1 MQRAKR
7 LLEGL
12 RIHHLG
18 FGFFW
23 TVTFIVLAG
32 FQGAGAVADYWQ
44 IYILTEQ
51 TLMPLAVGAL
61 GALCAFRRCELPHW
75 TASAA
80 SFMLSGAALLYFLAF
95 HFGQSDGAIAT
106 VAGVLMGGSCALF
119 FLLWEMFYVTEGQQ
133 RALICIPLSAAM
145 SVALYLLIRLL
156 PPVAVALAAVCVL
169 PFLALLCLQKSLAEI
184 EADATAPLTRPALR
198 RAVGDL
204 WRPALCVSILGF
216 SWKLIAGI
224 EPAQSSG
231 GAAVLVGF
239 ATAALLVVALEL
251 FLSEG
256 FDILHICQVL
266 FPALTVVFLL
276 PSLFGQQYTTLL
288 VAFLMFGFEV
298 VNLLLIITCA
308 VYTIRNGLPS
318 SPLYA
323 LCIGPVL
330 LSMAVGSGLAE
341 LLGPALSDDLAHWT
355 NVILLCVVLLSVA
368 LILVTRGKGQALAS
382 MTDAELLNRGTT
394 LRRGRRDSR
403 RDGRQ
408 GAKPVNGSARQRGDA
423 LHSPDA
429 TAADATRVPS
439 DGPSEQQR
447 RIRSYLEEHGLSPRE
462 IEVAELLMK
471 GHTVSAIAGKL
482 FISENTTRGHA
493 KSIYK
498 KLAIHS
504 RQELVDLDDQLTR
517 A

>member
-216 SWKLIAGI
+216 RGS
-224 EPAQSSG
+224 
-231 GAAVLVGF
+231 
-239 ATAALLVVALEL
+239 
-251 FLSEG
+251 
-256 FDILHICQVL
+256 
-266 FPALTVVFLL
+266 
-276 PSLFGQQYTTLL
+276 
-288 VAFLMFGFEV
+288 
-298 VNLLLIITCA
+298 
-308 VYTIRNGLPS
+308 S
-318 SPLYA
+318 SPA
-323 LCIGPVL
+323 SSRPK
-330 LSMAVGSGLAE
+330 A
-341 LLGPALSDDLAHWT
+341 PAAPRCS
-355 NVILLCVVLLSVA
+355 S
-368 LILVTRGKGQALAS
+368 
-382 MTDAELLNRGTT
+382 
-394 LRRGRRDSR
+394 DSR
-403 RDGRQ
+403 RRPFWWWPSSCFFRR
-408 GAKPVNGSARQRGDA
+408 ASTSCISARC
-423 LHSPDA
+423 S
-429 TAADATRVPS
+429 
-439 DGPSEQQR
+439 
-447 RIRSYLEEHGLSPRE
+447 SPRE

-498 KLAIHS
+498 KLDIHS

>member
-1 MQRAKR
+1 MQRAKK

-32 FQGAGAVADYWQ
+32 FQGAGAIVDYWQ

-51 TLMPLAVGAL
+51 ALMPVFVGAL

-80 SFMLSGAALLYFLAF
+80 SFMLSGAALLYFLVF
-95 HFGQSDGAIAT
+95 HFDQGEEVIAAIA
-106 VAGVLMGGSCALF
+106 GILMGGSCALF

-145 SVALYLLIRLL
+145 SVALYLVISLL
-156 PPVAVALAAVCVL
+156 PPTAVALTAVCVL

-184 EADATAPLTRPALR
+184 EADVVAPLTRPALA
-198 RAVGDL
+198 RAVSDL
-204 WRPALCVSILGF
+204 WRPVLCVSILGF

-239 ATAALLVVALEL
+239 AAAALLVVALEL
-251 FLSEG
+251 FLSKG

-330 LSMAVGSGLAE
+330 LSMAVGSGLGE

-368 LILVTRGKGQALAS
+368 LILVTRGKSHAPAS
-382 MTDAELLNRGTT
+382 MTDAELLNNRNATP
-394 LRRGRRDSR
+394 RRGRRDER
-403 RDGRQ
+403 RGSSPVAENPER
-408 GAKPVNGSARQRGDA
+408 AKSNGSPSG
-423 LHSPDA
+423 
-429 TAADATRVPS
+429 ADATQAAETFN
-439 DGPSEQQR
+439 DGLADQQR
-447 RIRSYLEEHGLSPRE
+447 RVREYLEEHGLSPRE

-498 KLAIHS
+498 KLGIHS

-517 A
+517 S

>member
-1 MQRAKR
+1 M
-7 LLEGL
+7 
-12 RIHHLG
+12 
-18 FGFFW
+18 
-23 TVTFIVLAG
+23 
-32 FQGAGAVADYWQ
+32 
-44 IYILTEQ
+44 
-51 TLMPLAVGAL
+51 
-61 GALCAFRRCELPHW
+61 
-75 TASAA
+75 
-80 SFMLSGAALLYFLAF
+80 
-95 HFGQSDGAIAT
+95 
-106 VAGVLMGGSCALF
+106 
-119 FLLWEMFYVTEGQQ
+119 
-133 RALICIPLSAAM
+133 
-145 SVALYLLIRLL
+145 
-156 PPVAVALAAVCVL
+156 
-169 PFLALLCLQKSLAEI
+169 
-184 EADATAPLTRPALR
+184 
-198 RAVGDL
+198 
-204 WRPALCVSILGF
+204 
-216 SWKLIAGI
+216 
-224 EPAQSSG
+224 
-231 GAAVLVGF
+231 
-239 ATAALLVVALEL
+239 
-251 FLSEG
+251 
-256 FDILHICQVL
+256 
-266 FPALTVVFLL
+266 FLL

-394 LRRGRRDSR
+394 LRRGRRD
-403 RDGRQ
+403 GRHD
-408 GAKPVNGSARQRGDA
+408 PSSTENDA
-423 LHSPDA
+423 AHAESEPRSLDA
-429 TAADATRVPS
+429 AANAEAGPAPS

-447 RIRSYLEEHGLSPRE
+447 RIHSYLEERGLSPRE

-498 KLAIHS
+498 KLDIHS

>member
-204 WRPALCVSILGF
+204 WRPVLCVSILGF

-239 ATAALLVVALEL
+239 AAAALLVVALEL
-251 FLSEG
+251 FLSKG

-394 LRRGRRDSR
+394 LRRGRRD
-403 RDGRQ
+403 GRHDASSNKN
-408 GAKPVNGSARQRGDA
+408 GAARTESEPRSLDA
-423 LHSPDA
+423 ATSTEASPA
-429 TAADATRVPS
+429 PS
-439 DGPSEQQR
+439 DGPSEQQH
-447 RIRSYLEEHGLSPRE
+447 RIHSYLEEHGLSPRE

-498 KLAIHS
+498 KLGIHS

>member
-32 FQGAGAVADYWQ
+32 FQGAGAIADYWQ

-61 GALCAFRRCELPHW
+61 GTLCAFRRCELPHW

-95 HFGQSDGAIAT
+95 HFGQGDGVIAAA
-106 VAGVLMGGSCALF
+106 AGILMGGSCTLF

-145 SVALYLLIRLL
+145 SVGLYLLICLL
-156 PPVAVALAAVCVL
+156 PSIAVALTAVCVL

-184 EADATAPLTRPALR
+184 EADVTAPLTRPALR

-204 WRPALCVSILGF
+204 WRPVLCVSILGF

-239 ATAALLVVALEL
+239 AAAALLVVALEL
-251 FLSEG
+251 FLSKG

-341 LLGPALSDDLAHWT
+341 LL
-355 NVILLCVVLLSVA
+355 
-368 LILVTRGKGQALAS
+368 
-382 MTDAELLNRGTT
+382 NRGAS
-394 LRRGRRDSR
+394 LRRGRRDGR
-403 RDGRQ
+403 RD
-408 GAKPVNGSARQRGDA
+408 ASSTENGTARTESEPRSLDA
-423 LHSPDA
+423 
-429 TAADATRVPS
+429 AANAEAGPAPS

-447 RIRSYLEEHGLSPRE
+447 RIHSYLEERGLSPRE

-498 KLAIHS
+498 KLDIHS

>member
-169 PFLALLCLQKSLAEI
+169 PFLALLCL
-184 EADATAPLTRPALR
+184 
-198 RAVGDL
+198 
-204 WRPALCVSILGF
+204 
-216 SWKLIAGI
+216 
-224 EPAQSSG
+224 
-231 GAAVLVGF
+231 
-239 ATAALLVVALEL
+239 
-251 FLSEG
+251 
-256 FDILHICQVL
+256 
-266 FPALTVVFLL
+266 
-276 PSLFGQQYTTLL
+276 
-288 VAFLMFGFEV
+288 
-298 VNLLLIITCA
+298 
-308 VYTIRNGLPS
+308 
-318 SPLYA
+318 
-323 LCIGPVL
+323 
-330 LSMAVGSGLAE
+330 
-341 LLGPALSDDLAHWT
+341 
-355 NVILLCVVLLSVA
+355 
-368 LILVTRGKGQALAS
+368 
-382 MTDAELLNRGTT
+382 
-394 LRRGRRDSR
+394 
-403 RDGRQ
+403 
-408 GAKPVNGSARQRGDA
+408 
-423 LHSPDA
+423 
-429 TAADATRVPS
+429 
-439 DGPSEQQR
+439 
-447 RIRSYLEEHGLSPRE
+447 
-462 IEVAELLMK
+462 
-471 GHTVSAIAGKL
+471 
-482 FISENTTRGHA
+482 
-493 KSIYK
+493 
-498 KLAIHS
+498 
-504 RQELVDLDDQLTR
+504 
-517 A
+517 